1 MLLKDTKKWR
11 IKQIDELDDGE
22 LGKQKY
28 TQKRDSART
37 DKKVTNWANLRT
49 KQWRIIQ
56 ILHFCEITGKEWL

>member
-1 MLLKDTKKWR
+1 MMYQPNKMLLKDTKKWR

-37 DKKVTNWANLRT
+37 DKKVTN
-49 KQWRIIQ
+49 
-56 ILHFCEITGKEWL
+56 